1 MQNKHLHFFRSLLF
15 ISFCVCSIMIGAQN
29 PLNVKPS
36 YRQMQMEMNTHL
48 SIIDSIT
55 NVCSQE
61 VTAIR
66 NDVDTLRLGWGELMK
81 DVVDMR
87 TEMDSLSHN
96 ACNYISD
103 KKAETNWN
111 MWGVFLA
118 FGSIIVMIIIY
129 IKTYYNTKNQ
139 IIAQHKDTIK
149 QIDEKRKLNQ
159 KQIDSQCQNTD
170 QQIAAQRDLTQQQ
183 ISEMQRQSEVRIA
196 SLEAMGNKIEDYT
209 GKIKESILHFERTL
223 IGKDD
228 GKFIEKLISE
238 IKTEN
243 EGLYQ
248 MISED
253 FVNLEDTS
261 KADKNKYAQGVLKI
275 KTNIDR
281 IQNTLNL
288 YAPDDPMP
296 DFQAYLTALQKI
308 DNGPDFDI
316 MDEQLLFHGIG
327 KTYCDEISQ
336 VATVIFNAYNA
347 TNTQAS

>member
-1 MQNKHLHFFRSLLF
+1 MRNKQLHIFRRLLC
-15 ISFCVCSIMIGAQN
+15 ISFCLCFIMIKAQN
-29 PLNVKPS
+29 PQNFRTS
-36 YRQMQMEMNTHL
+36 NRQMQMEMNTHL
-48 SIIDSIT
+48 SIIDSLA
-55 NVCSQE
+55 NVCYQE

-66 NDVDTLRLGWGELMK
+66 NDVYTLRLGWGELMK

-87 TEMDSLSHN
+87 TEMDSLSNN

-118 FGSIIVMIIIY
+118 IGSILVMIIIY

-149 QIDEKRKLNQ
+149 QIEEKRKLNQ
-159 KQIDSQCQNTD
+159 NQIDSQRQNTD
-170 QQIAAQRDLTQQQ
+170 QQITAQRELTQQQ
-183 ISEMQRQSEVRIA
+183 ISEMQRQSEARLA
-196 SLEAMGNKIEDYT
+196 MLEEMGEKIGNFT
-209 GKIKESILHFERTL
+209 GKIQESVHHFERTY

-228 GKFIEKLISE
+228 RKFIETLISE

-248 MISED
+248 MLSED

-261 KADKNKYAQGVLKI
+261 KADKNKYAQGVSKI

-281 IQNTLNL
+281 ILNTFKI
-288 YAPDDPMP
+288 YSPDDPMP
-296 DFQAYLTALQKI
+296 DFQAYLKALQKI

-316 MDEQLLFHGIG
+316 MDEQLLFRDLG
-327 KTYCDEISQ
+327 KTYCEEISQ
-336 VATVIFNAYNA
+336 VVTVLFNTYNA
-347 TNTQAS
+347 TNTQES